1 MELKNAFLMA
11 VRFRLTLAVCAIGA
25 VAPSLRAS
33 AVPKAAWTE
42 DIISCEVGTA
52 LAGYNADDISVC
64 KHDDL
69 KLVACGVD
77 DGENRVFLFVFDL
90 IGIDAV
96 NVQPMRA
103 RVAKALGV
111 PAANVLFTCTH
122 NHHGPHSRLFNGK
135 EKEGQADVD
144 RKYMAFLNGRIDA
157 VAKRL
162 GEAARWREVQIGFH
176 STRVDANRNRRL
188 TTPDN
193 CASFLPCVPELYRIA
208 DPIADQELGTVV
220 FFEPGI
226 RETPLFVIGNY
237 AAHTLA
243 SHAPGVGGLCITADY
258 PGFYRDYVKSA
269 TGADAMFIQGACGD
283 LVPKEDELGMA
294 AARALGETL
303 AKASIRSVISIQRND
318 PRYIFKDPKV
328 GGDLRSFGTR
338 YRQKWVKKLKVPP
351 ERSLEVQSI
360 AIGDVAFAGMPGEIV
375 NEIGLE
381 IKWHSPFKRTFIA
394 YVSTGYDD
402 YMCPA
407 NFIAAGGYEGRH
419 QRFASRDML
428 KLINVTEAGLFD
440 LRERLFPD
448 SVKDGESYPD
458 TVDLPLVALPGVSWD
473 E

>member
-1 MELKNAFLMA
+1 MRN
-11 VRFRLTLAVCAIGA
+11 VCKTMVAA
-25 VAPSLRAS
+25 VAAAVIGSAS
-33 AVPKAAWTE
+33 AATRATWTE
-42 DIISCEVGTA
+42 EVISCEVGSA

-77 DGENRVFLFVFDL
+77 DGSSRVFIFVFDL
-90 IGIDAV
+90 IGIDAA

-103 RVAKALGV
+103 RVAKTLGV
-111 PAANVLFTCTH
+111 PSANVLFTCTH
-122 NHHGPHSRLFNGK
+122 NHHGPHSRPFKGK

-144 RKYMAFLNGRIDA
+144 RKYMEFLNGRLDA
-157 VAKRL
+157 VADRL
-162 GEAARWREVQIGFH
+162 RRAENWRKVQIGFY

-193 CASFLPCVPELYRIA
+193 QASFLPCVPELYRIA

-220 FFEPGI
+220 FFEPDDL

-243 SHAPGVGGLCITADY
+243 SHAPGVGGLRITADF
-258 PGFYRDYVKSA
+258 PGFYRAYVKSA

-303 AKASIRSVISIQRND
+303 AKASIRSIISIQRND

-328 GGDLRSFGTR
+328 GGDLRSFDVR
-338 YRQKWVKKLKVPP
+338 YRQKWSKKLKVPS

-360 AIGDVAFAGMPGEIV
+360 AIGDVAFAGMPGEIL

-394 YVSTGYDD
+394 YISTGYDA

-407 NFIAAGGYEGRH
+407 NFVAAGGYEGRH
-419 QRFASRDML
+419 HRFASRDTL
-428 KLINVTEAGLFD
+428 KLVNVTTAGLCD
-440 LRERLFPD
+440 LLERLFPD
-448 SVKDGESYPD
+448 AVKDGEAYPD
-458 TVDLPLVALPGVSWD
+458 FVDLPLVALPGVSWD

>member
-1 MELKNAFLMA
+1 MNEVAGRSILVAAAFA
-11 VRFRLTLAVCAIGA
+11 AIL
-25 VAPSLRAS
+25 PLRA
-33 AVPKAAWTE
+33 ATRAACTE
-42 DIISCEVGTA
+42 EVVSCEVGTA

-77 DGENRVFLFVFDL
+77 DGENRVFMFVFDL
-90 IGIDAV
+90 IGIDAA
-96 NVQPMRA
+96 NVQPMRS
-103 RVAKALGV
+103 RVAKALRV
-111 PAANVLFTCTH
+111 PPANVLFTCTH

-135 EKEGQADVD
+135 DKEGQADVD
-144 RKYMAFLNGRIDA
+144 RAYMKFLNERLDI
-157 VAKRL
+157 VAARL
-162 GEAARWREVQIGFH
+162 GRQESWREVRIGFY

-193 CASFLPCVPELYRIA
+193 RASFLPCVPELYRIA

-243 SHAPGVGGLCITADY
+243 SHAPGVGGLRITADF

-303 AKASIRSVISIQRND
+303 AKASIRSIISIQRND
-318 PRYIFKDPKV
+318 SRYMFNEPKV
-328 GGDLRSFGTR
+328 GGDLRSFDTC
-338 YRQKWVKKLKVPP
+338 YRRKWAKKLKVTP

-375 NEIGLE
+375 NELGLE

-394 YVSTGYDD
+394 YVATGYDD

-407 NFIAAGGYEGRH
+407 NFVAAGGYEGRN
-419 QRFASRDML
+419 QRFASRDTL
-428 KLINVTEAGLFD
+428 KLVNVATAGLFD

-448 SVKDGESYPD
+448 SVKDGEHYPD
-458 TVDLPLVALPGVSWD
+458 MVDLPLVALPGDAWD